1 MDNTYIFSMEEHL
14 CELKSELQG
23 LSEIIEQRDLSQ
35 YEYRASERTLQ
46 VLIEVCIGI
55 AKHWTY
61 GISKAAPADAYSAFE
76 KLSQQG
82 VQSVNDVEWRK
93 IIGMRN
99 ALVHDYLNIEP
110 EIIRMVIKKAT
121 YRALFVFAET
131 GLRALKKIYE
141 NNAL

>member
-1 MDNTYIFSMEEHL
+1 MREHL

-23 LSEIIEQRDLSQ
+23 LSDIIEQRDLSR

-46 VLIEVCIGI
+46 ILIEACIGI

-61 GISKAAPADAYSAFE
+61 GLTKVAPADAISAFE

-82 VQSVNDVEWRK
+82 IKSINDVEWRK
-93 IIGMRN
+93 LIGMRN

-110 EIIRMVIKKAT
+110 EIVRVVIKKAT
-121 YRALFVFAET
+121 YHALFVFAEN
-131 GLRALKKIYE
+131 GLSALEGMYV
-141 NNAL
+141 